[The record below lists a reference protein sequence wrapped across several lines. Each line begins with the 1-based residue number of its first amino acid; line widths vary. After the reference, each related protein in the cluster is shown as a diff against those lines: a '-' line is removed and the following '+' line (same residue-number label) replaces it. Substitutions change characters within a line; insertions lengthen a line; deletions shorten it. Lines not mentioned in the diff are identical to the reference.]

1 MKIRKNDTVLITKG
15 KDRGKQGLVQKAF
28 IDRKKVVVEGVNLV
42 KRHTKAQGM
51 SGSGI
56 IEKEMPLSVANVML
70 ICPHC
75 LVPTKITIKKLG
87 DGTNGRMCKKCPEVI
102 E

>member
-1 MKIRKNDTVLITKG
+1 MRIRKNDTVLVTKG
-15 KDRGKQGLVQKAF
+15 KDRGKQGVVQRTFK
-28 IDRKKVVVEGVNLV
+28 DKDKVVVEGINIV

-51 SGSGI
+51 SGADI
-56 IEKEMPLSVANVML
+56 IEKEMPLSVSNVML

-75 LVPTKITIKKLG
+75 LAPTKIAFKELG
-87 DGTNGRMCKKCPEVI
+87 DGSKGRVCKKCPEVI

>member
-1 MKIRKNDTVLITKG
+1 MRIRKNDTVLVTKG
-15 KDRGKQGLVQKAF
+15 KDRGKQGVVQRTFK
-28 IDRKKVVVEGVNLV
+28 DQDKVVVEGINIV

-51 SGSGI
+51 SGADI
-56 IEKEMPLSVANVML
+56 IEKEMPLSVSNVML

-75 LVPTKITIKKLG
+75 LAPTKIAFKELG
-87 DGTNGRMCKKCPEVI
+87 DWSKGRVCKKCPEVI

>member
-1 MKIRKNDTVLITKG
+1 MRIRKNDTVLVTKG
-15 KDRGKQGLVQKAF
+15 KDRGKQGVVQRTFK
-28 IDRKKVVVEGVNLV
+28 DQDKVVVEGINIV

-51 SGSGI
+51 SGADI
-56 IEKEMPLSVANVML
+56 IEKEMPLSVSNVML

-75 LVPTKITIKKLG
+75 LAPTKIAFKELG
-87 DGTNGRMCKKCPEVI
+87 DGSKGRVCKKCPEVI